1 MKKVGIITMHRVKN
15 CGSILQAYALQQK
28 ILELG
33 YKCEIIDYV
42 YPNKEHLIYLNKLN
56 SRKKSL
62 KTFLSDRIYFL
73 LTLKRNYKMK
83 NFLQTNLILSK
94 IKYESQE
101 LIKRNPPI
109 YDLYCTGSDQVW
121 NSRFNCNDDV
131 FYMSFCKLT
140 SNIFSYASSSTVK
153 DCADENNLKY
163 LCKYKNISVREKT
176 SQDELQK
183 HFGKKV
189 QINLDPTLLIDG
201 TCWTTLLSLPKRII
215 KRPYVLFYILTYS
228 FNPYP
233 DVEKLVSEIIKQ
245 THLYP
250 VFLYGSVKR
259 TIKFGAKNILNA
271 GPLEFFNLINN
282 AEIVITSSFHGT
294 CFSIL
299 QNKNFYSLV
308 DSAQN
313 ASDERIIS
321 LLSDLG
327 LENRILEK
335 QEKFKIRNTEDID
348 YLAVNEKLQK
358 LRESSI
364 DYLRECLGKGAI

>member
-1 MKKVGIITMHRVKN
+1 M
-15 CGSILQAYALQQK
+15 YA
-28 ILELG
+28 
-33 YKCEIIDYV
+33 
-42 YPNKEHLIYLNKLN
+42 
-56 SRKKSL
+56 
-62 KTFLSDRIYFL
+62 
-73 LTLKRNYKMK
+73 
-83 NFLQTNLILSK
+83 
-94 IKYESQE
+94 
-101 LIKRNPPI
+101 
-109 YDLYCTGSDQVW
+109 
-121 NSRFNCNDDV
+121 
-131 FYMSFCKLT
+131 
-140 SNIFSYASSSTVK
+140 
-153 DCADENNLKY
+153 
-163 LCKYKNISVREKT
+163 
-176 SQDELQK
+176 
-183 HFGKKV
+183 
-189 QINLDPTLLIDG
+189 
-201 TCWTTLLSLPKRII
+201 
-215 KRPYVLFYILTYS
+215 
-228 FNPYP
+228 
-233 DVEKLVSEIIKQ
+233 
-245 THLYP
+245 
-250 VFLYGSVKR
+250 SVKR

-364 DYLRECLGKGAI
+364 DYLRECLGEDSI

>member
-28 ILELG
+28 LLELG
-33 YKCEIIDYV
+33 YECEIIDYV
-42 YPNKEHLIYLNKLN
+42 YPNKEHLFYLNKLN
-56 SRKKSL
+56 PHKKSL
-62 KTFLSDRIYFL
+62 KFLLFEGIYFL
-73 LTLKRNYKMK
+73 LTAERNYKMAKFLK
-83 NFLQTNLILSK
+83 NNLILSN
-94 IKYESQE
+94 IKYKSQKS
-101 LIKRNPPI
+101 IKNNPPL
-109 YDLYCTGSDQVW
+109 YDFYCIGSDQVW
-121 NSRFNCNDDV
+121 NSRFNCHDDV
-131 FYMSFCKLT
+131 FYMSFCKSP
-140 SNIFSYASSSTVK
+140 SNIFSYASSSTVN

-163 LCKYKNISVREKT
+163 LCKYKNISVREKS
-176 SQDELQK
+176 SQNELQK
-183 HFGKKV
+183 HFEKKV
-189 QINLDPTLLIDG
+189 QINLDPTLLING
-201 TCWTTLLSLPKRII
+201 TCWSTLLSSKKRII

-228 FNPYP
+228 FNPYS
-233 DVEKLVSEIIKQ
+233 DIENLISEIIEQNK
-245 THLYP
+245 LYP

-259 TIKFGAKNILNA
+259 TIKYNAKNILNA
-271 GPLEFFNLINN
+271 GPKEFFNLINN
-282 AEIVITSSFHGT
+282 AELVITSSFHGT

-308 DSAQN
+308 DSVQN
-313 ASDERIIS
+313 SSDERITS

-364 DYLRECLGKGAI
+364 DYLRECLGEDAI